1 MSDELNKKMDEALR
15 ACASERRKQL
25 PSEPRLSDFNRAQ
38 LQKEVAAVYSR
49 GSAASS
55 DSGAPSNSF
64 WSWRAWWP
72 RIAVAAGL
80 CAFVVISIISVR
92 ERHIP
97 SENPAA
103 KETVEPA
110 VVRAESAA
118 PVGPAVTQTRVSS
131 LASDTSAGVSAP
143 MAKNLPAMRGVES
156 ETLAWAEK
164 APAPAAPVSEPQAT
178 GPALQIA
185 DSLAQR
191 ATAENQNR
199 PEAKV
204 GMLYLS
210 RKNLA
215 LANEITNLGAARRT
229 EFEKWPA
236 PASSAPVNV
245 VFTPL
250 TQFQVEEA
258 GPDLRVI
265 DKDGSI
271 YSGTLTLNG
280 TNAVVIPPPAQA
292 AAQAPTAGFAAAKA
306 ETPLGINSDA
316 GTVYS
321 FAAKGTNVTLGK
333 QVVIQGELFERT
345 NLPAAIR
352 ATDTATAART
362 LSPLRARRAIVGT
375 ARIGGTNQVP
385 LSAISKD
392 Q

>member
-1 MSDELNKKMDEALR
+1 MSDELNKKMDDALR

-38 LQKEVAAVYSR
+38 LQKEVAAVYSGESEA
-49 GSAASS
+49 GSHSS
-55 DSGAPSNSF
+55 SPTGSF

-80 CAFVVISIISVR
+80 CAFVVVSIVSVR
-92 ERHIP
+92 ERGIP
-97 SENPAA
+97 SEKPAPA
-103 KETVEPA
+103 RAETVEPA
-110 VVRAESAA
+110 VLRAESAA
-118 PVGPAVTQTRVSS
+118 PVAPAVTQVTVSS
-131 LASDTSAGVSAP
+131 LASDTSAGVPAAE
-143 MAKNLPAMRGVES
+143 AKNPSEMRGLEN
-156 ETLAWAEK
+156 ENLARAEK
-164 APAPAAPVSEPQAT
+164 APAPSAPVSEPQPT
-178 GPALQIA
+178 TPALQVS
-185 DSLAQR
+185 DSLAQQV
-191 ATAENQNR
+191 TAESQNR

-204 GMLYLS
+204 GMLYLT
-210 RKNLA
+210 RKDLA

-236 PASSAPVNV
+236 PASSPAPVNA
-245 VFTPL
+245 VFSPL

-271 YSGTLTLNG
+271 YSGTLKLNG

-292 AAQAPTAGFAAAKA
+292 AAQTPTAGFIAAKA

-321 FAAKGTNVTLGK
+321 FAAQGTNVTLGK

-345 NLPAAIR
+345 NLSAEKP
-352 ATDTATAART
+352 ATANRA
-362 LSPLRARRAIVGT
+362 LSPLRARRTIVGT

-385 LSAISKD
+385 LSAISKE